1 MQRELKEH
9 VEDTEVAK
17 KTIFKPRNMPTSGSP
32 LQKNDESIQR
42 PSLSPSMPC
51 NHVKY
56 HTPPQRR
63 TTTDFNNKC
72 IDTTL
77 DGNFS
82 SMTPY
87 SQSSNKHTNNI
98 IPMKEKHVANFAPP
112 QHNVA
117 SRFNDLKLEEE
128 TMRMPMLRRRY
139 EYGSNSQLR
148 A

>member
-1 MQRELKEH
+1 M
-9 VEDTEVAK
+9 EVAK
-17 KTIFKPRNMPTSGSP
+17 KTIFKPRNMSTSGSP
-32 LQKNDESIQR
+32 LQKNDESMQR
-42 PSLSPSMPC
+42 PSLSPSMQH

-56 HTPPQRR
+56 HTPPRRR

-72 IDTTL
+72 VDTTL

-87 SQSSNKHTNNI
+87 PQSSNKHTNNR
-98 IPMKEKHVANFAPP
+98 IPMKEKHVAKFAPP
-112 QHNVA
+112 QHDVG
-117 SRFNDLKLEEE
+117 SRFNDFNLEEE

-139 EYGSNSQLR
+139 EYGSNSKLR